1 MVRDKDDI
9 KAVINRHKQQIA
21 AYGAKSLGLF
31 GSYAQGRNTADSDID
46 LLVEFEEGKKSFDN
60 FVNLAYFLEDVFGQ
74 KVELVTPESLS
85 QFLKSEITNQ
95 TEYVPVNP

>member
-9 KAVINRHKQQIA
+9 KALINRHKSQIA

-31 GSYAQGRNTADSDID
+31 GSFAQGRNTADSDID

-60 FVNLAYFLEDVFGQ
+60 FVNLRCLW
-74 KVELVTPESLS
+74 TESWTGNAWVAFS
-85 QFLKSEITNQ
+85 IPKIGN
-95 TEYVPVNP
+95 N